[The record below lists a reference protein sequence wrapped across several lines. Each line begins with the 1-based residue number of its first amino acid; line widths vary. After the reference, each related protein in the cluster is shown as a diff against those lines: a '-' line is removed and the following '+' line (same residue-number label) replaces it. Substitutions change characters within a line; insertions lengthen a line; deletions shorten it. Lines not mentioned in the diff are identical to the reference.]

1 MRPTRSR
8 SFCGHSTRRVGSD
21 ERTSEVA
28 ERGLDRGAG
37 RSPAVGSGIRPQTA
51 TGTALVGVLQYVAR
65 RRSQLRGQSR
75 ARAQEDARAS
85 VASIHQQDGR
95 DPDLDCGSRTARRQ
109 DRLAA
114 GLWVSVARDLSDG
127 RLAACFCSSPL
138 GLWAL
143 PDLAPLERSPDQ
155 SAALHA
161 TGHRPRARRRPGTLI
176 LLPPH
181 NFLPDTFAIRP
192 VCDW

>member
-37 RSPAVGSGIRPQTA
+37 RSPAVGSSLRPQTA
-51 TGTALVGVLQYVAR
+51 AGTALVGVLQYVAR

-75 ARAQEDARAS
+75 TRAQENARAS
-85 VASIHQQDGR
+85 IAAIHQQDGR
-95 DPDLDCGSRTARRQ
+95 NIDLDRGTRAARRQ
-109 DRLAA
+109 DRLVA

-127 RLAACFCSSPL
+127 RLAARVCSSPL
-138 GLWAL
+138 GLRAL
-143 PDLAPLERSPDQ
+143 PDFSSLKQPPDQ

-161 TGHRPRARRRPGTLI
+161 AGYRPRAR
-176 LLPPH
+176 
-181 NFLPDTFAIRP
+181 
-192 VCDW
+192 